1 MKLRFKQQEYQE
13 EAVQS
18 VVKCF
23 EGQEKGT
30 KKDFVGRYIRIVDAG
45 TLLEKKED
53 IELIA
58 YGNHPITLTAIER
71 RNNIRNIQ
79 NENGI
84 NFTDNEPLS
93 ELTIE
98 METGT
103 GKTYTYI
110 KTMYE
115 LNKVY
120 GWSKFIVIVPSIA
133 IREGVKKSFE
143 ITEDHF
149 LEQYHKKIRS
159 FVYDSN
165 DSSNIAN
172 INSFA
177 SDNSIQVM
185 IINYQAFNSTSAA
198 NKRIDMEIDEL
209 QSRKPIDVIN
219 KVNPI
224 LIIDEPQKIGEKTE
238 QTLSKFKPLFTIRY
252 SATHKRDYNKV
263 YKLDAID
270 AYNKKLVKK
279 INVKGIELLNNK
291 SESTYLFLDSVNVSK
306 KHDPEALLEID
317 VKTNSGT
324 ARRLIKVKSGD
335 NLEIK
340 SGGLTAYKG
349 YIVSEIDCR
358 FNRCDK
364 VYFTNGVEIK
374 VGQAFGDVD
383 DDQIIRIQIRET
395 IRTHLQKEKELYTRG
410 IKVLSLFF
418 IDSVVKYKEYENGV
432 PMKGKYAQWFEEEYQ
447 KAIVDYRKLGNDE
460 YTQYL
465 DNICFAKTH
474 AGYFSV
480 DKKRKDNNGELIFID
495 NEKEIKKDSSGN
507 YTSFDEDAYDLIMK
521 DKERLLSLDEPVRF
535 IFSHSALREG
545 WDNPNIFQICTLKH
559 SNSDISK
566 RQEIGRGL
574 RICVNNN
581 GDRQDESVLDTNFHD
596 INTLTVIASES
607 YDTFAKA
614 LQDDIYSS
622 LSERPR
628 IITTEYFKS
637 KQFLVNRLGQKL
649 ELDDVNSMNIMLYL
663 RSNGYVDE
671 KCRVTENFVEAV
683 NNNEMIFEGFTE
695 FNDELI
701 LLVQKVYDTDNI
713 KLVTNARKENIS
725 ELIPNNNFYKE
736 EFQALWNKINIK
748 TSYEVAF
755 DSQELI
761 DKAVESIEVRLNVN
775 KMKVVITEGSQK
787 DNINV
792 TEVKTGDSMTA
803 AKQKTEVV
811 ENFIPSTTP
820 YDLVGEIVRD
830 TSLTRKTVIEILS
843 KISPSKFN
851 IYKYNPEEFIR
862 KVSRLINEQKA
873 STVIEGI
880 TYHKVDQKYDNEIFT
895 VNNVNAEFGENA
907 IDVKKHI
914 YDFLKYDSINEKK
927 FAEQLEAGTEV
938 TVYAKLPRG
947 FKIDT
952 PMGSYNPDWAIVF
965 DNLSF
970 RYIYFIAETKG
981 SMDSIEL
988 REIEKAKIECARRH
1002 FASLSNDKVKY
1013 EMVDSYETLLN
1024 MVM

>member
-1 MKLRFKQQEYQE
+1 MKLKFKQQGYQD

-23 EGQEKGT
+23 EGQEKGSR
-30 KKDFVGRYIRIVDAG
+30 KDLVGRYTRIVDAG
-45 TLLEKKED
+45 TLLEKRED

-58 YGNHPITLTAIER
+58 YGNHPITLTETER
-71 RNNIRNIQ
+71 RTNIRNVQ
-79 NENGI
+79 KENGI
-84 NFTDNEPLS
+84 NFTDKEPLS

-115 LNKVY
+115 LNKAY

-133 IREGVKKSFE
+133 IREGVQKSFE
-143 ITEDHF
+143 ITQDHF
-149 LEQYHKKIRS
+149 LEEYHKKIRF
-159 FVYDSN
+159 FVYNSN
-165 DSSNIAN
+165 NSSNIAN
-172 INSFA
+172 INTFA
-177 SDNSIQVM
+177 SDNSIQAM

-198 NKRIDMEIDEL
+198 NKRIDMELDEL

-252 SATHKRDYNKV
+252 SATHKRDFNKV

-279 INVKGIELLNNK
+279 ISVKGIELLNNK
-291 SESTYLFLDSVNVSK
+291 SEGTYLFLDSVNISQ
-306 KHDPEALLEID
+306 KHDPEAMMEID
-317 VKTNSGT
+317 VKTNNGT
-324 ARRLIKVKSGD
+324 ARKLMKIKAGD
-335 NLEIK
+335 NLEVK

-349 YIVSEIDCR
+349 YIVSEIDGR
-358 FNRCDK
+358 YDQYDK
-364 VYFTNGVEIK
+364 VFFTNGVEIE
-374 VGQAFGDVD
+374 VGQAFGDID

-395 IRTHLQKEKELYTRG
+395 IRSHLQKEKELFKKG

-418 IDSVVKYKEYENGV
+418 IDSVAKYKEYENGI

-447 KAIVDYRKLGNDE
+447 KAIIDYRTLGNDE

-465 DNICFAKTH
+465 DNISFAKTH

-480 DKKRKDNNGELIFID
+480 DKKKKDSNGESILIDNN
-495 NEKEIKKDSSGN
+495 KAIKKDSSGN

-521 DKERLLSLDEPVRF
+521 DKERLLSLEEPVRF

-574 RICVNNN
+574 RICVDNN
-581 GDRQDESVLDTNFHD
+581 GDRQDESVLDNNFHD
-596 INTLTVIASES
+596 VNTLTVIASES

-614 LQDDIYSS
+614 LQDDIYKS

-628 IITTEYFKS
+628 IITMDYLKS
-637 KQFLVNRLGQKL
+637 KQYLINSLGQKL
-649 ELDDVNSMNIMLYL
+649 ELNDINSMNIMLYL
-663 RSNGYVDE
+663 RNNGYVDD
-671 KCRVTENFVEAV
+671 KCRVTENFIEAV
-683 NNNEMIFEGFTE
+683 NNNEMTFEGFSE
-695 FNDELI
+695 FNEELI
-701 LLVQKVYDTDNI
+701 SLVKTVYDTDNT
-713 KLVTNARKENIS
+713 KLVTNASKENIPD
-725 ELIPNNNFYKE
+725 LIPNKNFYKE
-736 EFQALWNKINIK
+736 EFQDLWSKINIK
-748 TSYEVAF
+748 TRYEVDF
-755 DSQELI
+755 DSSELI
-761 DKAVESIEVRLNVN
+761 EKAVDSINARLNYN

-787 DNINV
+787 ESINT
-792 TEVKTGDSMTA
+792 TEVKTGDSMTT

-811 ENFIPSTTP
+811 EDFSPSTVP
-820 YDLVGEIVRD
+820 YDLVGEITRD
-830 TSLTRKTVIEILS
+830 TGLTRKTIIEILL
-843 KISPSKFN
+843 KISPLKFS
-851 IYKYNPEEFIR
+851 IYKVNPEEFIR
-862 KVSRLINEQKA
+862 KVSKLINVQKA

-895 VNNVNAEFGENA
+895 LNNVKAELGENA

-914 YDFLKYDSINEKK
+914 YDFLKYDSVNEKK
-927 FAEQLEAGTEV
+927 FAERLEAGDEV
-938 TVYAKLPRG
+938 TVYAKLPGG

-965 DNLSF
+965 DNPSF

-988 REIEKAKIECARRH
+988 RQIEKAKIECARRH

-1024 MVM
+1024 MIL